1 MPKSSQQLF
10 MGGQIITIGYKYPG
24 RRLRT
29 IKGQELKLHPSLCL
43 LILVFNNMD
52 CDDDDTDDYDKD
64 DSEDFKCFSFPMLV
78 QPLPPLAV
86 PS

>member
-1 MPKSSQQLF
+1 MCAYLRLIFPPQQ
-10 MGGQIITIGYKYPG
+10 
-24 RRLRT
+24 R
-29 IKGQELKLHPSLCL
+29 IKPAPFSL